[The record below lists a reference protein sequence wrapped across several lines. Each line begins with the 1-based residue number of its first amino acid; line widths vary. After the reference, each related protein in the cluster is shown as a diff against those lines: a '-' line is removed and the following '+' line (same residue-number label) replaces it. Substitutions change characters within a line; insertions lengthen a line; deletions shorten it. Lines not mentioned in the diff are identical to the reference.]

1 MVSFRLGRG
10 SWPPRVQMQR
20 FFQCRCS
27 IYDSAAAYQDS
38 WPRAPAQDLSAHP
51 DK

>member
-1 MVSFRLGRG
+1 MASFRLGRG

-20 FFQCRCS
+20 FFQCRF
-27 IYDSAAAYQDS
+27 YDSAAAYQDS
-38 WPRAPAQDLSAHP
+38 WPGAPVQDLSAHP